1 MIPHGRRLLRLLS
14 SLPSLLLVH
23 PWYKPVIQ
31 TRPHLHSKLAAR
43 FCEDNLLQAV
53 VRIKRCLLPSLPF
66 GWQVCGLVAGGCAD
80 LIAGRCAN
88 QDCWRVCG
96 LHLLPGVWIMLA
108 GGRIPSFKPWDRS
121 IWNYRPPENGFQTGR
136 MVPKSLVQSTWNV
149 ALRMPS
155 RMHITGPCV
164 CADWLLACV
173 RIGCWRVYG
182 LCLQVGE

>member
-53 VRIKRCLLPSLPF
+53 VRIRRCLLPSLPF

-108 GGRIPSFKPWDRS
+108 GGRITSFKPWDRS
-121 IWNYRPPENGFQTGR
+121 I
-136 MVPKSLVQSTWNV
+136 MVPKSMVQSTWNV
-149 ALRMPS
+149 APRERLPDSHYGCLRVS
-155 RMHITGPCV
+155 GLVAGR
-164 CADWLLACV
+164 CADWMLAGV
-173 RIGCWRVYG
+173 RIKLAGGRITFKSWSQSI
-182 LCLQVGE
+182 LEL